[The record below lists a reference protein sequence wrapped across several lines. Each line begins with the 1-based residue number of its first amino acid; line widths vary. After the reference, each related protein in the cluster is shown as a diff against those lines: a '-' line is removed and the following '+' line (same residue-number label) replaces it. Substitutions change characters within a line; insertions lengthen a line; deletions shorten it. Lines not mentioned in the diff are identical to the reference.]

1 MIDLHNIWKML
12 WILPLYI
19 GGLLHFATVLF
30 LMRIVNIISM
40 TQVEYLDL
48 EYH

>member
-1 MIDLHNIWKML
+1 MIGLYNIWKML
-12 WILPLYI
+12 RILPLYI
-19 GGLLHFATVLF
+19 GELLHFATVLF